1 MNTDFNYL
9 AEILMT
15 KLYPQI
21 YLPLREN
28 SFSYSLKTVFH
39 WFSLLTPAYIVRWE
53 GNVLTLSVYLST
65 WRGGPRSQIFGPHHY
80 HIITGGEGWEY
91 HIIFTSLWGG
101 TTSLPH
107 HYWGDNTSLSHHYR
121 GGYLVSVKG
130 KFFDTR
136 FGFIHVQMGKKS
148 FSPRDP
154 PSKGKF
160 FWHQI
165 WLNTC
170 SDGKKNFFPRDPPP
184 VKGKFFDTRFGF
196 IHVQMGK
203 IFFSEG
209 TPYQ

>member
-39 WFSLLTPAYIVRWE
+39 WFSLLPPVYVVRWE

-65 WRGGPRSQIFGPHHY
+65 WRGVPGLRFSDHIITTSLPGGGGRVPHHFHIITGGVPHHY
-80 HIITGGEGWEY
+80 HIITGGGY
-91 HIIFTSLWGG
+91 HITI
-101 TTSLPH
+101 TSLP
-107 HYWGDNTSLSHHYR
+107 
-121 GGYLVSVKG
+121 GGGGVPGL
-130 KFFDTR
+130 
-136 FGFIHVQMGKKS
+136 
-148 FSPRDP
+148 
-154 PSKGKF
+154 SKGKI

-165 WLNTC
+165 WLHTC
-170 SDGKKNFFPRDPPP
+170 SHGKKIFFPRDPPPP

-203 IFFSEG
+203 KIFSQG
-209 TPYQ
+209 TPCQ